1 MATKVGIISLGC
13 AKNQVDA
20 EMLLYKIREA
30 GYELSDDPGICDIAI
45 VNTCGF
51 IESAKQESID
61 EILELATL
69 KREGQIKKLIVTGCL
84 AERYNNELMK
94 EMCEIDAVVG
104 IGGNNDIVDVLNKV
118 MEDEKVN
125 FHPDKLLMPLE
136 GKRLQSTP
144 PYTAY
149 IKISEG
155 CDNRC
160 TYCAI
165 PLIRGG
171 HRSRKMEDIVLEAT
185 DLAKKG
191 VKELNVIAQ
200 DTTRYGMDLYGEY
213 RLAKLLKEL
222 CKIDGFKWIRVLYCY
237 PDKITDELIDVIKTE
252 DKICKYIDIPLQH
265 CNKDVLRRMNRSG
278 DKESLLALI
287 NKLRKEIPDIVI
299 RTTFIAGFPGETE
312 EEFTEL
318 CEFAKEAKF
327 QRMGCF
333 PYSVEEGT
341 PAAEFPN
348 QLDEETK
355 AHRAEVIMDQQSY
368 IMDEYLESQIGK
380 EMEILCEG
388 YDRYAEC
395 YFGRGYCDA
404 PDVDTVTFFTTTG
417 EKPKVG
423 EFYKVEITDFIDS
436 SLVGEIID

>member
-30 GYELSDDPGICDIAI
+30 GYEISDDPGICDIAI

-104 IGGNNDIVDVLNKV
+104 IGGNEDIVTVLNRV

-125 FHPDKLLMPLE
+125 IHPDKMLMPLE

-165 PLIRGG
+165 PIIRGG
-171 HRSRKMEDIVLEAT
+171 HRSRKMEDIVSEAT
-185 DLAKKG
+185 DLANKG

-237 PDKITDELIDVIKTE
+237 PDKITDELIEVIKTE
-252 DKICKYIDIPLQH
+252 EKICKYIDIPLQH

-278 DKESLLALI
+278 DKDSLLALI

-318 CEFAKEAKF
+318 CQFAKDVKF

-333 PYSVEEGT
+333 PYSIEEGT

-355 AHRAEVIMDQQSY
+355 AHRAEIIMDQQSY

-417 EKPKVG
+417 EKPKIG
-423 EFYKVEITDFIDS
+423 EFYNVEITDFLDS
-436 SLVGEIID
+436 SLVGKIID

>member
-30 GYELSDDPGICDIAI
+30 GYEISDDPGICDIAI

-104 IGGNNDIVDVLNKV
+104 IGGNEDIVTVLNRV

-125 FHPDKLLMPLE
+125 IHPDKMLMPLE

-171 HRSRKMEDIVLEAT
+171 HRSRKMEDIISEAT
-185 DLAKKG
+185 DLANKG

-237 PDKITDELIDVIKTE
+237 PDKITDELIEVIKTE
-252 DKICKYIDIPLQH
+252 EKICKYIDIPLQH

-278 DKESLLALI
+278 DKDSLLALI

-318 CEFAKEAKF
+318 CQFAKEAKF

-333 PYSVEEGT
+333 PYSIEEGT

-355 AHRAEVIMDQQSY
+355 AHRAEIIMDQQSY

-404 PDVDTVTFFTTTG
+404 PDVDTVTFFTATG
-417 EKPKVG
+417 EKPKIG
-423 EFYKVEITDFIDS
+423 EFYNVEITDFLDS
-436 SLVGEIID
+436 SLVGKIID

>member
-30 GYELSDDPGICDIAI
+30 GYEISDDPGICDIAI

-69 KREGQIKKLIVTGCL
+69 KREGQIKKLVVTGCL

-104 IGGNNDIVDVLNKV
+104 IGGNEDIVTVLNRV

-125 FHPDKLLMPLE
+125 IHPDKLLMPLE

-165 PLIRGG
+165 PIIRGG
-171 HRSRKMEDIVLEAT
+171 HRSRKMENILLEAT
-185 DLAKKG
+185 DLANKG

-252 DKICKYIDIPLQH
+252 EKICKYIDIPLQH

-278 DKESLLALI
+278 DKDSLLALI

-318 CEFAKEAKF
+318 CQFAKDAKF

-333 PYSVEEGT
+333 PYSIEEGT

-355 AHRAEVIMDQQSY
+355 AHRAEIIMDQQSY

-417 EKPKVG
+417 EKPKIG
-423 EFYKVEITDFIDS
+423 EFYNVEITDFLDS
-436 SLVGEIID
+436 SLVGKIID

>member
-1 MATKVGIISLGC
+1 MAVKVGIISLGC

-30 GYELSDDPGICDIAI
+30 GYELSDDPAMCDVAI

-51 IESAKQESID
+51 IESAKQESIE

-69 KREGQIKKLIVTGCL
+69 KREGKIKKIIVTGCL
-84 AERYNNELMK
+84 AERYNNQIAK
-94 EMCEIDAVVG
+94 EMCEVDAVVG
-104 IGGNNDIVDVLNKV
+104 IGANENIGKVIARVLN
-118 MEDEKVN
+118 EEH
-125 FHPDKLLMPLE
+125 FGIFPDKLLMPLE
-136 GKRLQSTP
+136 GKRVQSTP

-149 IKISEG
+149 LKISEG

-171 HRSRKMEDIVLEAT
+171 HRSRKMENIIEEAKT
-185 DLAKKG
+185 LAEKG

-200 DTTRYGMDLYGEY
+200 DTTRYGLDLYGEY
-213 RLAKLLKEL
+213 KLAELLREL
-222 CKIDGFKWIRVLYCY
+222 CKISGFKWIRILYCY
-237 PDKITDELIDVIKTE
+237 PDKITDELINVIKTE

-265 CNKDVLRRMNRSG
+265 CNGNVLKRMNRSG
-278 DKESLLALI
+278 NRETLLNLMK
-287 NKLRKEIPDIVI
+287 KLRTEIPNIVI

-318 CEFAKEAKF
+318 CEFIKEVKF

-333 PYSVEEGT
+333 PYSMEEGT
-341 PAAEFPN
+341 EAAEFPD
-348 QLDEETK
+348 QIDEDVK
-355 AHRAEVIMDQQSY
+355 IRRAEIITEQQSF
-368 IMDEYLESQIGK
+368 ILDSYLEGMIGS
-380 EMEILCEG
+380 ETEVLCEG

-395 YFGRGYCDA
+395 YFGRTSFDA
-404 PDVDTVTFFTTTG
+404 PDVDTMTFFTATG
-417 EKPKVG
+417 KKPVAG
-423 EFYKVEITDFIDS
+423 EFYTIKITDFMDS
-436 SLVGEIID
+436 SLIGEIVQ

>member
-30 GYELSDDPGICDIAI
+30 GYEISDDPGICDIAI

-104 IGGNNDIVDVLNKV
+104 IGGNEDIVTVLNRV

-125 FHPDKLLMPLE
+125 IHPDKLLMPLE

-171 HRSRKMEDIVLEAT
+171 HRSRKMEDIISEAT
-185 DLAKKG
+185 DLANKG

-237 PDKITDELIDVIKTE
+237 PDKITDELIEVIKTE
-252 DKICKYIDIPLQH
+252 EKICKYIDIPLQH

-278 DKESLLALI
+278 DKDSLLALI

-318 CEFAKEAKF
+318 CQFAKDVKF

-333 PYSVEEGT
+333 PYSIEEGT

-355 AHRAEVIMDQQSY
+355 AHRAEIIMDQQSY

-417 EKPKVG
+417 EKPKIG
-423 EFYKVEITDFIDS
+423 EFYNVEITDFLDS
-436 SLVGEIID
+436 SLVGKIID

>member
-171 HRSRKMEDIVLEAT
+171 HRSRKMEDIILEAT

-213 RLAKLLKEL
+213 RLSKLLKEL

-341 PAAEFPN
+341 PAADFPN

-355 AHRAEVIMDQQSY
+355 AHRAEIIMDQQSY

>member
-1 MATKVGIISLGC
+1 MATKVSIVSLGC

-20 EMLLYKIREA
+20 EMLFYKIREA
-30 GYELSDDPGICDIAI
+30 GYEISEDPGVCDVAI

-61 EILELATL
+61 EILELSTL
-69 KREGQIKKLIVTGCL
+69 KREGQIKKIIVTGCL
-84 AERYNNELMK
+84 AERYNNDMMK

-104 IGGNNDIVDVLNKV
+104 IGANNDIVAILDKV
-118 MEDEKVN
+118 MDDEKVQA
-125 FHPDKLLMPLE
+125 HPDKLLMPLE

-144 PYTAY
+144 QHTAY

-171 HRSRKMEDIVLEAT
+171 HRSRKMENIIEEAKG
-185 DLAKKG
+185 LASKG

-213 RLAKLLKEL
+213 KLAELLKEL
-222 CKIDGFKWIRVLYCY
+222 CKIDGLKWIRVLYCY
-237 PDKITDELIDVIKTE
+237 PDKITDELIDVIKNE
-252 DKICKYIDIPLQH
+252 DKICKYIDLPLQH
-265 CNKDVLRRMNRSG
+265 CNKD
-278 DKESLLALI
+278 
-287 NKLRKEIPDIVI
+287 VI

-318 CEFAKEAKF
+318 CEFIKEAKF
-327 QRMGCF
+327 ERMGCF
-333 PYSVEEGT
+333 PYSIEEGT
-341 PAAEFPN
+341 PAATFPD
-348 QLDEETK
+348 QIDEDVK
-355 AHRAEVIMDQQSY
+355 NHRAEILMDQQSY
-368 IMDEYLESQIGK
+368 IMDEFLQNQIGK
-380 EMEILCEG
+380 EMEVVCEG

-395 YFGRGYCDA
+395 YFGRSYQDA
-404 PDVDTVTFFTTTG
+404 PDVDTVTFFTAG
-417 EKPKVG
+417 EDKPTVG
-423 EFYKVEITDFIDS
+423 EFYKIKITDFIDS
-436 SLVGEIID
+436 SLVGEII

>member
-30 GYELSDDPGICDIAI
+30 GYEISDDPGICDIAI

-69 KREGQIKKLIVTGCL
+69 KREGQIKKLVVTGCL

-104 IGGNNDIVDVLNKV
+104 IGGNRDIVTVLNRV
-118 MEDEKVN
+118 MGDEKFN
-125 FHPDKLLMPLE
+125 IHPDKLLMPLE

-171 HRSRKMEDIVLEAT
+171 HRSRKMEDIISEAT
-185 DLAKKG
+185 DLATKG

-252 DKICKYIDIPLQH
+252 EKICKYIDIPLQH

-278 DKESLLALI
+278 DKDSLLALI

-333 PYSVEEGT
+333 PYSIEEGT

-355 AHRAEVIMDQQSY
+355 AHRAEIIMDQQSY
-368 IMDEYLESQIGK
+368 IMDEYLEGQIGK

-404 PDVDTVTFFTTTG
+404 PDVDTVTFFTATG

-423 EFYKVEITDFIDS
+423 EFYNVEITDFLDS
-436 SLVGEIID
+436 SLVGKIID

>member
-20 EMLLYKIREA
+20 EMLLYKIKEA
-30 GYELSDDPGICDIAI
+30 GYEISDDPGICDIAI

-104 IGGNNDIVDVLNKV
+104 IGGNEDIVTVLNRV

-125 FHPDKLLMPLE
+125 IHPDKLLMPLE

-171 HRSRKMEDIVLEAT
+171 HRSRKMEDIISEAT
-185 DLAKKG
+185 DLANKG

-213 RLAKLLKEL
+213 RLAKLLREL

-237 PDKITDELIDVIKTE
+237 PDKITDELIEVIKTE
-252 DKICKYIDIPLQH
+252 EKICKYIDIPLQH

-278 DKESLLALI
+278 DKDSLLALI

-318 CEFAKEAKF
+318 CQFAKDVKF

-333 PYSVEEGT
+333 PYSIEEGT

-355 AHRAEVIMDQQSY
+355 AHRAEIIMDQQSY

-417 EKPKVG
+417 EKPKIG
-423 EFYKVEITDFIDS
+423 EFYNVEITDFLDS
-436 SLVGEIID
+436 SLVGKIID

>member
-1 MATKVGIISLGC
+1 
-13 AKNQVDA
+13 
-20 EMLLYKIREA
+20 MLLYKIREA
-30 GYELSDDPGICDIAI
+30 GYEISDDPGICDIAI

-104 IGGNNDIVDVLNKV
+104 IGGNEDIVTVLNRV

-125 FHPDKLLMPLE
+125 IHPDKMLMPLE

-171 HRSRKMEDIVLEAT
+171 HRSRKMEDIVSEAT
-185 DLAKKG
+185 DLANKG

-237 PDKITDELIDVIKTE
+237 PDKITDELIEVIKTE
-252 DKICKYIDIPLQH
+252 EKICKYIDIPLQH

-278 DKESLLALI
+278 DKDSLLALI

-318 CEFAKEAKF
+318 C
-327 QRMGCF
+327 
-333 PYSVEEGT
+333 
-341 PAAEFPN
+341 
-348 QLDEETK
+348 
-355 AHRAEVIMDQQSY
+355 
-368 IMDEYLESQIGK
+368 
-380 EMEILCEG
+380 
-388 YDRYAEC
+388 
-395 YFGRGYCDA
+395 
-404 PDVDTVTFFTTTG
+404 
-417 EKPKVG
+417 
-423 EFYKVEITDFIDS
+423 
-436 SLVGEIID
+436 

>member
-30 GYELSDDPGICDIAI
+30 GYEISDDPGICDIAI

-104 IGGNNDIVDVLNKV
+104 IGGNEDIVTVLNRV

-125 FHPDKLLMPLE
+125 IHPDKMLMPLE

-144 PYTAY
+144 PHTAY

-171 HRSRKMEDIVLEAT
+171 HRSRKMEDIVSEAT
-185 DLAKKG
+185 DLANKG

-237 PDKITDELIDVIKTE
+237 PDKITDELIEVIKTE
-252 DKICKYIDIPLQH
+252 EKICKYIDIPLQH

-278 DKESLLALI
+278 DKDSLLALI

-318 CEFAKEAKF
+318 CQFAKEVKF

-333 PYSVEEGT
+333 PYSIEEGT

-355 AHRAEVIMDQQSY
+355 AHRAEIIMDQQSY

-417 EKPKVG
+417 EKPKIG
-423 EFYKVEITDFIDS
+423 EFYNVEITDFLDS
-436 SLVGEIID
+436 SLVGKIID

>member
-30 GYELSDDPGICDIAI
+30 GYEISDDPGICDIAI

-69 KREGQIKKLIVTGCL
+69 KREGQIKKLVVTGCL

-104 IGGNNDIVDVLNKV
+104 IGGNEDIVTVLDRV
-118 MEDEKVN
+118 MGDEKVN
-125 FHPDKLLMPLE
+125 IHPDKLLMPLE

-165 PLIRGG
+165 PIIRGG
-171 HRSRKMEDIVLEAT
+171 HRSRKMENILLEAT
-185 DLAKKG
+185 DLANKG

-252 DKICKYIDIPLQH
+252 EKICKYIDIPLQH

-278 DKESLLALI
+278 DKDSLLALI
-287 NKLRKEIPDIVI
+287 NKLRQEIPDIVI

-318 CEFAKEAKF
+318 CQFAKDAKF

-333 PYSVEEGT
+333 PYSIEEGT

-355 AHRAEVIMDQQSY
+355 AHRAEIIMDQQSY

-417 EKPKVG
+417 EKPKIG
-423 EFYKVEITDFIDS
+423 EFYNVEITDFLDS
-436 SLVGEIID
+436 SLVGKIID

>member
-13 AKNQVDA
+13 AKNKVDA

-125 FHPDKLLMPLE
+125 FHPDKLLMLLE

-171 HRSRKMEDIVLEAT
+171 HRSRKMENIILEAT

-341 PAAEFPN
+341 PAADFPN

-355 AHRAEVIMDQQSY
+355 AHRAEIIMDQQSY

>member
-1 MATKVGIISLGC
+1 MAIKVGIISLGC

-30 GYELSDDPGICDIAI
+30 GYELSDDPAMCDVAI

-51 IESAKQESID
+51 IESAKQESIE

-84 AERYNNELMK
+84 AERYNNDIMK

-104 IGGNNDIVDVLNKV
+104 IGGNENIADVIAKV
-118 MEDEKVN
+118 LDDQQLGV
-125 FHPDKLLMPLE
+125 FPDKMLMPLE
-136 GKRLQSTP
+136 GKRVQSTP

-149 IKISEG
+149 LKISEG

-171 HRSRKMEDIVLEAT
+171 HRSRKMENIIEEAKG
-185 DLAKKG
+185 LAEKG

-200 DTTRYGMDLYGEY
+200 DTTRYGLDLYGEY
-213 RLAKLLKEL
+213 KLAELLKEL
-222 CKIDGFKWIRVLYCY
+222 CKIEGIKWIRVLYCY
-237 PDKITDELIDVIKTE
+237 PDKITDELINVIKTE
-252 DKICKYIDIPLQH
+252 EKICKYIDIPLQH
-265 CNKDVLRRMNRSG
+265 CNGDVLKRMNRSG
-278 DKESLLALI
+278 DKEKLLALM
-287 NKLRKEIPDIVI
+287 NNLRREIPDIVL

-318 CEFAKEAKF
+318 CEFIKEVKF
-327 QRMGCF
+327 ERLGCF
-333 PYSVEEGT
+333 PYSIEEGT
-341 PAAEFPN
+341 PAATFPN

-355 AHRAEVIMDQQSY
+355 NHRAEIITEQQSF
-368 IMDEYLESQIGK
+368 ILDSYLESMIGLK
-380 EMEILCEG
+380 VEILCEG
-388 YDRYAEC
+388 YDRFAEC
-395 YFGRGYCDA
+395 YFGRTYGDA
-404 PDVDTVTFFTTTG
+404 PDVDTVTFFTTKG

-423 EFYKVEITDFIDS
+423 EFYTIEITDFLDS
-436 SLVGEIID
+436 SLVGEIVQ

>member
-30 GYELSDDPGICDIAI
+30 GYEISDDPGICDIAI

-104 IGGNNDIVDVLNKV
+104 IGGNEDIVTVLNRV
-118 MEDEKVN
+118 MGDEKVN
-125 FHPDKLLMPLE
+125 IHPDKLLMPLE

-171 HRSRKMEDIVLEAT
+171 HRSRKMEDIISEAT
-185 DLAKKG
+185 DLANKG

-237 PDKITDELIDVIKTE
+237 PDKITDELIEVIKTE
-252 DKICKYIDIPLQH
+252 EKICKYIDIPLQH

-278 DKESLLALI
+278 DKDSLLSLI

-318 CEFAKEAKF
+318 CQFAKDVKF

-333 PYSVEEGT
+333 PYSIEEGT

-355 AHRAEVIMDQQSY
+355 AHRAEIIMDQQSY

-417 EKPKVG
+417 EKPKIG
-423 EFYKVEITDFIDS
+423 EFYNVEITDFLDS
-436 SLVGEIID
+436 SLVGKIID